1 MRKQLMPT
9 TNCSEL
15 LYFQGVVTF
24 DTVSGL
30 LTKLEDSVKPLGIE
44 KLRYKRLFSTAVE
57 ILENIQM
64 HSLKLEEGPYPSF
77 RLSFRNNEFL
87 IESCNIIQS
96 SDRENLVG
104 KIEYLNNNLPNLS
117 EMFSMNLMNKNL
129 SEKGGA
135 GLGLY
140 IIRRN
145 SAEKISYK
153 TEPINDKQ
161 FYFCISVVV

>member
-1 MRKQLMPT
+1 MPT
-9 TNCSEL
+9 TNNSEL

-24 DTVSGL
+24 DIVSDL
-30 LTKLEDSVKPLGIE
+30 LNKLEESVKPLGIE

-64 HSLKLEEGPYPSF
+64 HSMKLTEGPHPSF
-77 RLSFRNNEFL
+77 RLSFKNNEFK

-96 SDRENLVG
+96 SDRANLVD

-117 EMFSMNLMNKNL
+117 EMFNMNLMNKNL

-145 SAEKISYK
+145 STEKISYK
-153 TEPINDKQ
+153 TEPINDNH
-161 FYFCISVVV
+161 FYFCITVIV

>member
-1 MRKQLMPT
+1 MPT
-9 TNCSEL
+9 TNCFEL

-30 LTKLEDSVKPLGIE
+30 LTKLEEVVRPLGIE

-64 HSLKLEEGPYPSF
+64 HSVKIENGPFPSF
-77 RLSFRNNEFL
+77 RLSFKENEFV
-87 IESCNIIQS
+87 IDSCNIIYS
-96 SDRENLVG
+96 SDRETLID
-104 KIEYLNNNLPNLS
+104 KIDYLNNNLPNLS
-117 EMFSMNLMNKNL
+117 EMFSMNLINKNL
-129 SEKGGA
+129 SDKGGA

-145 SAEKISYK
+145 SSEKISYK
-153 TEPINDKQ
+153 TEPINDKHY
-161 FYFCISVVV
+161 YFCISVIV